1 VGQLLHA
8 ISYGLF
14 YPAAIAFISLKT
26 PPSDRATGIALLL
39 GLGIGLPFF
48 LGSTF
53 GGIIV
58 EFLGYRW
65 LFAIFS
71 LFSVASII
79 LYRCKGKHLKT
90 IR

>member
-1 VGQLLHA
+1 M
-8 ISYGLF
+8 
-14 YPAAIAFISLKT
+14 
-26 PPSDRATGIALLL
+26 ALLL

-48 LGSTF
+48 LGSAF
-53 GGIIV
+53 GGVIV

-71 LFSVASII
+71 LFSVASIV
-79 LYRCKGKHLKT
+79 LYRSKGAHLKT